1 MEPIPI
7 PKTVN
12 VYTLIKQSGAMLT
25 YAGSAY
31 NQNTCM
37 GYGFYLNKIEAEH
50 QRTLELLK
58 EENAGVQIHL
68 FELTV
73 PNPVYKE

>member
-7 PKTVN
+7 PKTLT
-12 VYTLIKQSGAMLT
+12 VYTLIKQSGSMLNYIGT
-25 YAGSAY
+25 AY
-31 NQNTCM
+31 NQASCM
-37 GYGFYLNKIEAEH
+37 GYGFFINKIEAEH

-58 EENAGVQIHL
+58 EENTGVQIHL

-73 PNPVYKE
+73 PNPVYKA

>member
-7 PKTVN
+7 PKTLT
-12 VYTLIKQSGAMLT
+12 VYTLIKQSGAMLNYT
-25 YAGSAY
+25 GAAY
-31 NQNTCM
+31 NHNTCM
-37 GYGFYLNKIEAEH
+37 GHGFYLNKIEAEH

-58 EENAGVQIHL
+58 EENVGTRIHL